1 MLCAI
6 MNSTSQPT
14 DIAPRLSLLWSDR
27 DRPRGGRHDLSV
39 TKIVSVATALADE
52 EDLNA
57 VSMRKVAHRLG
68 IGTMSLYTYVP
79 GRAELVDVMVD
90 AIHARIALA
99 GHQTQHGWRRR
110 LIECARDDFTA
121 HLRHRWLLEVPG
133 TRSAWGPG
141 SVAKYDR
148 ELACLDGIGLSD
160 AQMATVVSLVTGHVQ
175 TSARRHLAEHTDS
188 WPPLRMADR
197 SQVPTACR
205 VSASPDDD
213 GFTFGLDRILDGVAT
228 LMR

>member
-1 MLCAI
+1 MLAAI
-6 MNSTSQPT
+6 MNSASRPT
-14 DIAPRLSLLWSDR
+14 DITPRLSLLWGDR

-39 TKIVSVATALADE
+39 TRIVAVATALADDE
-52 EDLNA
+52 GLHA

-90 AIHARIALA
+90 TVHATVATV
-99 GHQTQHGWRRR
+99 GHQTRHGWRRR
-110 LIECARDDFTA
+110 LTECAHDDFTA
-121 HLRHRWLLEVPG
+121 HLRHHWLLEVPA

-160 AQMATVVSLVTGHVQ
+160 AQMATVVSLVTAHVQ
-175 TSARRHLAEHTDS
+175 ASARRHLSEPTHS
-188 WPPLRMADR
+188 WPPLRVADR
-197 SQVPTACR
+197 TQVPTACR
-205 VSASPDDD
+205 VSTSPDDD
-213 GFTFGLDRILDGVAT
+213 GFTFGLDRILDGVAA